1 MSQKPVTQR
10 AAAEK
15 VVKEIR
21 RATRK
26 QHSAEEMSTAAEKPA
41 TGRRKSLPP
50 RGSRTDAGTGR
61 ALARALAE

>member
-15 VVKEIR
+15 VVKEVR

-26 QHSAEEMSTAAEKPA
+26 CPASAPMERFELIEQQ
-41 TGRRKSLPP
+41 
-50 RGSRTDAGTGR
+50 RGSGSS
-61 ALARALAE
+61 

>member
-26 QHSAEEMSTAAEKPA
+26 QHSAEEKIEGGERVYRLPAEVQ
-41 TGRRKSLPP
+41 
-50 RGSRTDAGTGR
+50 
-61 ALARALAE
+61 

>member
-1 MSQKPVTQR
+1 MSQKPGTQR

-26 QHSAEEMSTAAEKPA
+26 QHSAEEKRLICGQA
-41 TGRRKSLPP
+41 RLP
-50 RGSRTDAGTGR
+50 GVSVSQVDTSIFH
-61 ALARALAE
+61 